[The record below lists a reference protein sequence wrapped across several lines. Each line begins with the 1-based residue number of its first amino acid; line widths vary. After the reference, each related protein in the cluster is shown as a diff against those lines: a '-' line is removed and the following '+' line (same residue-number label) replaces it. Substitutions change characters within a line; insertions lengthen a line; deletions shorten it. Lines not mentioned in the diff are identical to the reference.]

1 MADYISKEEYLAAVK
16 RGIKWK
22 KAREAATRELSDHI
36 DDLCDKYAA
45 DGIEKDKA
53 MEKALREMGDADMVA
68 DGLDRAYRPKNNYP
82 LIFTVFLMLIAGI
95 GLRAYVFPGG
105 VPVSEIFAVVIGTAL
120 AAVLY
125 FGGCALIVC
134 HARLCYL
141 LLSGITAL
149 CLFLELKDGE
159 FVYHYSFYLLLFLIF
174 TYIFFMVYMIKHK
187 WISKSACTLIAA
199 AVFTAMAALAFFG
212 IIAILLSKWE
222 YYNFY
227 DQTVREG
234 IFNILRGASLTG
246 GYTGQE
252 AAIFENWSDI
262 YPLIYLAANYGTS
275 TVIVTLII
283 YAALI
288 FLIIWSARRRNA
300 PLSSLIS
307 HTVAAIMIYQ
317 LFSGILCN
325 FGLLSAKYM
334 MMTFP
339 FMTGGGS
346 YAFFELF
353 LMGIMLSAERNEDI
367 IEYYRHYK
375 IKIVSENARI
385 AR

>member
-1 MADYISKEEYLAAVK
+1 
-16 RGIKWK
+16 
-22 KAREAATRELSDHI
+22 
-36 DDLCDKYAA
+36 
-45 DGIEKDKA
+45 
-53 MEKALREMGDADMVA
+53 
-68 DGLDRAYRPKNNYP
+68 
-82 LIFTVFLMLIAGI
+82 
-95 GLRAYVFPGG
+95 
-105 VPVSEIFAVVIGTAL
+105 
-120 AAVLY
+120 
-125 FGGCALIVC
+125 
-134 HARLCYL
+134 
-141 LLSGITAL
+141 
-149 CLFLELKDGE
+149 
-159 FVYHYSFYLLLFLIF
+159 
-174 TYIFFMVYMIKHK
+174 MIKHK

-252 AAIFENWSDI
+252 AAIFENWSDT

>member
-16 RGIKWK
+16 RGIRWK

-45 DGIEKDKA
+45 DGTEKDKA

-252 AAIFENWSDI
+252 AAIFENWSDT

-307 HTVAAIMIYQ
+307 HTVAAVMIYQ

>member
-16 RGIKWK
+16 RGIRWK

-45 DGIEKDKA
+45 DGTEKDKA

-149 CLFLELKDGE
+149 SLFLELKDGE

-252 AAIFENWSDI
+252 AAIFENWSDT

>member
-16 RGIKWK
+16 RGIRWK

-45 DGIEKDKA
+45 DGTEKDKA

-252 AAIFENWSDI
+252 AAIFENWSDT

-325 FGLLSAKYM
+325 FGLLSAEYM

>member
-16 RGIKWK
+16 RGIRWK

-36 DDLCDKYAA
+36 DDLCNKYAA
-45 DGIEKDKA
+45 DGTEKDKA

-252 AAIFENWSDI
+252 AAIFENWSDT